1 MAWGYLKMAVELIY
15 IVTQWIKSIFTVI
28 LAVSFRLIASIHYSK
43 CLNKSRSFV
52 MPNCLTVNGKML
64 NGSRKFKAFYH
75 KLLIGK
81 NLAYGY
87 GAREILKKEN
97 KRRWQRIKK
106 PSELIWKPKL
116 KLLTVTFCTNS
127 KKNLM
132 EKEKFWDAKNSMS
145 VLFSASQ
152 LLLLVLKLLKVWKTS
167 LITMWTTLSKSI
179 QT

>member
-1 MAWGYLKMAVELIY
+1 MAVELIY

-52 MPNCLTVNGKML
+52 MPNYLTVNGKML
-64 NGSRKFKAFYH
+64 NGSRRFKPFYH
-75 KLLIGK
+75 QLLIGK
-81 NLAYGY
+81 NLVSGY
-87 GAREILKKEN
+87 GARQILKK
-97 KRRWQRIKK
+97 KMIRRWQQFKK
-106 PSELIWKPKL
+106 PSELIWKPKS

-127 KKNLM
+127 RINSM
-132 EKEKFWDAKNSMS
+132 EKDKFWDVKNSMS
-145 VLFSASQ
+145 VLFSVSQ
-152 LLLLVLKLLKVWKTS
+152 LSLLVVKPLKVWKIN